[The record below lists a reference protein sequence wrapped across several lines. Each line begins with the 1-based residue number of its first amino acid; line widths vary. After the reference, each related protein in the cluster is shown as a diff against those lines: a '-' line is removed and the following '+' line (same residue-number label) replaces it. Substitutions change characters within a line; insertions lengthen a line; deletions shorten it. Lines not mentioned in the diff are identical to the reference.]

1 MDGWILFEI
10 CVNLFQ
16 GALMVYFMRRH
27 VHACRGN
34 RLTDAAC
41 TAAVGLF
48 FTAHQYFAFSF
59 TDAVVFLLPM
69 AYAFYFSDDAWYFKI
84 FWSLILAAISCGV
97 ITAVLLLFMAAGDA
111 EWPELMA
118 RTGMRLAY
126 VGTSNASLALVIFLL
141 SRHPRPN
148 GTLSWTALGI
158 FIALNGA
165 FLFAIEQMFAIRTS
179 VPEAGLHFIL
189 ANACLLGCL
198 FLSLLLYEILSAY
211 AEKQEEAE
219 SEIRT
224 LQLTHQY
231 NAEIQEMYAQMLAW
245 RHDAKNQIATMR
257 AMIEQGGLKESAQFW
272 KAWQKSA
279 PAMPRFSTGCLAV
292 DALLTTKALSMQKAG
307 VDFHFVSDANCPPP
321 MDISD
326 FCAALAN
333 LLDNAS
339 EAAQRAMRA
348 HLKGYVKLR
357 FTRVYEM
364 FYLYCDN
371 SMAPGSLRRKRHEFL
386 TTKEGTGHG
395 VGIRTTRKIVYQA
408 DGRSYF
414 EPAGDEREFHVM
426 LAIPY
431 ASPKEDACV

>member
-1 MDGWILFEI
+1 MFCDNGIFVFI
-10 CVNLFQ
+10 INQ
-16 GALMVYFMRRH
+16 
-27 VHACRGN
+27 
-34 RLTDAAC
+34 
-41 TAAVGLF
+41 LF
-48 FTAHQYFAFSF
+48 F
-59 TDAVVFLLPM
+59 
-69 AYAFYFSDDAWYFKI
+69 
-84 FWSLILAAISCGV
+84 
-97 ITAVLLLFMAAGDA
+97 
-111 EWPELMA
+111 
-118 RTGMRLAY
+118 
-126 VGTSNASLALVIFLL
+126 
-141 SRHPRPN
+141 
-148 GTLSWTALGI
+148 
-158 FIALNGA
+158 
-165 FLFAIEQMFAIRTS
+165 IRTA

-219 SEIRT
+219 SELRA

-231 NAEIQEMYAQMLAW
+231 NAEIQEMYDQMLAW

-257 AMIEQGGLKESAQFW
+257 AMIEQGGLAESGQFW
-272 KAWQKSA
+272 EKWQGSA
-279 PAMPRFSTGCLAV
+279 PAMPQFSTGCLAV
-292 DALLTTKALSMQKAG
+292 DALLTIKALSMQKAG
-307 VDFHFVSDANCPPP
+307 VEFRFESDSNCPPP
-321 MDISD
+321 MDTSD

>member
-41 TAAVGLF
+41 TAAVGFF

-59 TDAVVFLLPM
+59 TDTVVFLLPM
-69 AYAFYFSDDAWYFKI
+69 AYAFYFSDDAWYFKV
-84 FWSLILAAISCGV
+84 FWTFVLAAIFGGIV
-97 ITAVLLLFMAAGDA
+97 NAVLLLFMTAGDA
-111 EWPELMA
+111 TWSKLMA
-118 RTGMRLAY
+118 RTGVRLAY
-126 VGTSNASLALVIFLL
+126 VGASNISLALVVFLL
-141 SRHPRPN
+141 SHHPRPN

-158 FIALNGA
+158 FVALNGT
-165 FLFAIEQMFAIRTS
+165 FIFIINQLFFIRTA

-231 NAEIQEMYAQMLAW
+231 NTEIQEMYAQMLAW

-272 KAWQKSA
+272 EAWQKSA

-307 VDFHFVSDANCPPP
+307 VDFHFVSDTNCPPP